1 MHPRARRALQRG
13 LARWDEIR
21 RASLDIH
28 HGDPL
33 AGRLGALGPGSVVH
47 YPYAMIGNSR
57 AVVIGR
63 DTEVRSGFRFEALA
77 PPGATV
83 IRIGDE
89 CHLGHDVRL
98 VAVNGI
104 TVGDRVG
111 IGHGC
116 TLSDTVH
123 DYKSTEEGASWQAG
137 LKIGRPLIL
146 GDHAWVGNNTVIAGG
161 ITIGAGAIVGAN
173 SMITRD
179 VPPDTLVGGNPAR
192 VWRRRDEQ
200 GAWQWVVDPAF
211 LELDPDSAAR
221 MGRGVNA
228 RDLG

>member
-13 LARWDEIR
+13 LARWDAIR
-21 RASLDIH
+21 RASLDIQ

-33 AGRLGALGPGSVVH
+33 AARLGSLGPGSVVQ
-47 YPYAMIGNSR
+47 YPYTMTGNSR
-57 AVVIGR
+57 AVVIGSG
-63 DTEVRSGFRFEALA
+63 TEVRSGFRFEALA

-89 CHLGHDVRL
+89 CYLGHDLRL

-123 DYKSTEEGASWQAG
+123 DYKSTDGPPWQAD
-137 LKIGRPLIL
+137 LKIGRPLVV
-146 GDHAWVGNNTVIAGG
+146 GDHAWIGNNTVIAGG
-161 ITIGAGAIVGAN
+161 LTIGAGAIVGAN
-173 SMITRD
+173 CVISRD

-192 VWRRRDEQ
+192 VWRRRDEH
-200 GAWQWVVDPAF
+200 GTWRWVVDPAF
-211 LELDPDSAAR
+211 LELAPDAA
-221 MGRGVNA
+221 GVEDGSGA
-228 RDLG
+228 TDLR